1 MREKEYMEYIKKT
14 VLMAEQEA
22 MKEKLNATGSD
33 ADSIRAKADG
43 VLALS
48 KILRETI
55 DDYNE
60 GKEVSKTVSDK
71 PLDGLYIA
79 EELPIA

>member
-22 MKEKLNATGSD
+22 MKEKLNATGGN
-33 ADSIRAKADG
+33 ADNIRAKADG

-60 GKEVSKTVSDK
+60 GKEVSITVSDK
-71 PLDGLYIA
+71 PLNGLYIT

>member
-22 MKEKLNATGSD
+22 MKEKLNATGSN
-33 ADSIRAKADG
+33 ADSIRAK
-43 VLALS
+43 ALS

-60 GKEVSKTVSDK
+60 GKEISKTVSDK
-71 PLDGLYIA
+71 PLNGLYIT
-79 EELPIA
+79 EELPTA